1 MVEEDKIMGLDCY
14 IVHGNNRDESFTSK
28 DDERIKDIQ
37 LCGGLFSG
45 AGSEGSFRG
54 KVYAPLI
61 EELSNGDHT
70 WYIDQDEDAYI
81 PSDTLKEQADL
92 LGDFI
97 QATVDIAEEDCI
109 ELTDET
115 IIYTTK
121 DGWAEY
127 NYKEVLDL
135 ETLLR
140 VAAERKAVMTVWY

>member
-1 MVEEDKIMGLDCY
+1 MGLDCY
-14 IVHGNNRDESFTSK
+14 IVHGNNRDKSFTSK
-28 DDERIKDIQ
+28 DDERIKDVS
-37 LCGGLFSG
+37 LCGGMFSG
-45 AGSEGSFRG
+45 GGDDGSFRG

-92 LGDFI
+92 LSGFI
-97 QATVDIAEEDCI
+97 VDI
-109 ELTDET
+109 TDEHGDLGDHDT
-115 IIYTTK
+115 VYITK

-127 NYKEVLDL
+127 TLKEVQDL

-140 VAAERKAVMTVWY
+140 VASERKAVMQVWY

>member
-1 MVEEDKIMGLDCY
+1 MGLDCY

-28 DDERIKDIQ
+28 DDERIKDVR
-37 LCGGLFSG
+37 LCGGMFSG
-45 AGSEGSFRG
+45 GGDDGSFRG

-81 PSDTLKEQADL
+81 SSDTLKEQADIL
-92 LGDFI
+92 ADFI
-97 QATVDIAEEDCI
+97 QHTKDVSEEDGI

-121 DGWAEY
+121 DSWAEY

-135 ETLLR
+135 MTLLR
-140 VAAERKAVMTVWY
+140 VASERKAVMQVWY

>member
-1 MVEEDKIMGLDCY
+1 MGLDCY

-28 DDERIKDIQ
+28 DDERIKDVS
-37 LCGGLFSG
+37 LCGGMFSG
-45 AGSEGSFRG
+45 SGDDGSFRG

-81 PSDTLKEQADL
+81 SSDTLKEQADIL
-92 LGDFI
+92 ADFI
-97 QATVDIAEEDCI
+97 QHTKDVSEEDGI

-121 DGWAEY
+121 DSWAEY

-135 ETLLR
+135 MTLLR
-140 VAAERKAVMTVWY
+140 VASERKAVMQVWY

>member
-1 MVEEDKIMGLDCY
+1 MGLDCY

-28 DDERIKDIQ
+28 DDERIKDVR
-37 LCGGLFSG
+37 LCGGMFSG
-45 AGSEGSFRG
+45 GGDDGSFRG

-81 PSDTLKEQADL
+81 SSDTLKEQADIL
-92 LGDFI
+92 ADFI
-97 QATVDIAEEDCI
+97 QATVDIADDDGI
-109 ELTDET
+109 VIGDDD
-115 IIYTTK
+115 IVYTTK

-135 ETLLR
+135 MTLLR
-140 VAAERKAVMTVWY
+140 VAGERKAVMQVWY